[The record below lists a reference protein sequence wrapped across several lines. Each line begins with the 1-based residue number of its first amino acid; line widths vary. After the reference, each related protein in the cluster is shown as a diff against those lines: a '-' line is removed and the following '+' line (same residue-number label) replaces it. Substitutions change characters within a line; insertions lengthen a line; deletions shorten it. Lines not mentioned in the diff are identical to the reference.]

1 MKLPGLEAVSWIAA
15 IVGLPLTTWLGLRQ
29 LKVSQSTA
37 TFASLSV
44 FLLVVLLSYAFP
56 STEEEENP
64 EDPSAPPSGQALPPG
79 EQDTQTRDP
88 GTPTSDQDAPSTP
101 LCRSDYVATPH
112 APVEVK
118 PCIALVDDQ
127 LEISTEVVSE
137 EPAEVVVWVW
147 LYDPGAQYRSDQSL
161 RRCEITFTAANQTKW
176 CRDVVTPDQP
186 GRYVTAT
193 TTQYADRAGEEPRE
207 WDKPPTEF
215 TGTQSGTAIRWPS

>member
-64 EDPSAPPSGQALPPG
+64 EDLSAPPSGQALPPG

-137 EPAEVVVWVW
+137 EPAEVGCGCGSTTPVRNTGPTSRCAAVRSPSP
-147 LYDPGAQYRSDQSL
+147 LPTRPSGAGM
-161 RRCEITFTAANQTKW
+161 W
-176 CRDVVTPDQP
+176 
-186 GRYVTAT
+186 
-193 TTQYADRAGEEPRE
+193 
-207 WDKPPTEF
+207 
-215 TGTQSGTAIRWPS
+215 